1 MGGTDFTE
9 KRRIMVERDIVPRG
23 IDDAGVIAA
32 LGRVPREL
40 FVPGYL
46 AELAYDDTPLPI
58 DAGQTISQPF
68 VVALMMQA
76 AELAPGA
83 RVLEIGTGSGYSA
96 AALAAMGCE
105 VYSIDRHASLV
116 EAARTQLERAG
127 YPGIHLRA
135 GDGTLGWPEA
145 APFDAVIVTAGGPR
159 LPEPLSR
166 QLKVGGRMIMPAG
179 GEAGGQR
186 LIRQRRTG
194 EEDFIEEDLGL
205 VAFVPLI
212 GAHGW
217 PEATRTETRRRS
229 PALPPDAAERV
240 RDAAEPLP
248 DVDDERFGAPF
259 DRIADARV
267 VLLGEA
273 THGTSEFHRAR
284 ARITERLIARHG
296 FSVVAIEAD
305 WPDAERIDRYV
316 RDRPPAG
323 SDEAAFSR
331 FPEWMWRNEEV
342 ACFVDWLR
350 RHNDRIEDPG
360 LRVGFR
366 GLDLYGLNGSIA
378 AVLDYL
384 DGADPQAAA
393 VARERYGCLTPWRHE
408 PETYGRAALAG
419 GLDNCEK
426 AVLDMLRDLL
436 DRRLAHQAA
445 TGDENWLDARQNAR
459 LIASAEEYYR
469 TLYQGATNSWN
480 LRDRHMFET
489 LRAVMEARGPGTK
502 AVVWAHNSHAGN
514 SAATEMGRHGQV
526 SLGMLC
532 REAFGGDAA
541 LVGFGTDRGTVAAAS
556 RWGGPMEIM
565 EVPPA
570 EPHSYEH
577 LCARAGKPRFLLDLR
592 PGRNEALVEDLKR
605 FRPER
610 AIGAVYRP
618 GAERENHYFQASLPG
633 QFDLYVWFDRT
644 SAIRPLAPTAPQPD
658 RTGSSAGTGR
668 STAHR

>member
-1 MGGTDFTE
+1 ME
-9 KRRIMVERDIVPRG
+9 I
-23 IDDAGVIAA
+23 
-32 LGRVPREL
+32 
-40 FVPGYL
+40 
-46 AELAYDDTPLPI
+46 AYDDSPLPI
-58 DAGQTISQPF
+58 EQGQTISQPF

-76 AELAPGA
+76 AELVPGA
-83 RVLEIGTGSGYSA
+83 KVLEIGTGSGYSA

-116 EAARTQLERAG
+116 EAARTRLERAG
-127 YPGIHLRA
+127 YAGIHLRA
-135 GDGTLGWPEA
+135 GDGTLGWPEV

-179 GEAGGQR
+179 AEAGGQR

-194 EEDFIEEDLGL
+194 EDMFAEEDLGL

-217 PEATRTETRRRS
+217 PEATRTEAMRRS

-248 DVDDERFGAPF
+248 DVDDERFGVLF

-284 ARITERLIARHG
+284 ARITERLITRHG
-296 FSVVAIEAD
+296 FTVVAVEAD
-305 WPDAERIDRYV
+305 WPDAEQIDRYV
-316 RDRPPAG
+316 RGRPPGG
-323 SDEAAFSR
+323 SDDAAFSR
-331 FPEWMWRNEEV
+331 FPAWMWRNEEV
-342 ACFVDWLR
+342 AGFVDWLR
-350 RHNDRIEDPG
+350 RHNDGVPEPRR
-360 LRVGFR
+360 RVGFH

-384 DGADPQAAA
+384 DEVDPQTAGI
-393 VARERYGCLTPWRHE
+393 ARERYGCLAPWRLA
-408 PETYGRAALAG
+408 PETYGRAAQTG
-419 GLDNCEK
+419 GFDTCEK
-426 AVLDMLRDLL
+426 AVLDMLRELL
-436 DRRLAHQAA
+436 DKRLSHQAA
-445 TGDENWLDARQNAR
+445 AGEDSWLDARQNAR

-469 TLYQGATNSWN
+469 TLYHGATTSWN

-489 LRAVMEARGPGTK
+489 LRAVMETRGPETK
-502 AVVWAHNSHAGN
+502 AVVWAHNTHVGDA
-514 SAATEMGRHGQV
+514 AATEMGRQGQV
-526 SLGMLC
+526 NLGMLC
-532 REAFGGDAA
+532 REAFGSEAA
-541 LVGFGTDRGTVAAAS
+541 LVGFGTDRGTVVAAS
-556 RWGGPMEIM
+556 GWGGPMEVM

-570 EPHSYEH
+570 HPDSYEH
-577 LCARAGKPRFLLDLR
+577 LCVRSGKPRFLLDLR
-592 PGRNEALVEDLKR
+592 PGRNEPLVEDLKR
-605 FRPER
+605 LRLER
-610 AIGAVYRP
+610 AIGAIYRP

-644 SAIRPLAPTAPQPD
+644 TAIRPLAPIAPPPG
-658 RTGSSAGTGR
+658 RTGSSEGTATP
-668 STAHR
+668 TAHR

>member
-1 MGGTDFTE
+1 MGSTGFAE
-9 KRRIMVERDIVPRG
+9 RRRIMVERDIAPRG

-40 FVPGYL
+40 FVPEYL
-46 AELAYDDTPLPI
+46 ADLAYDDSPLPI
-58 DAGQTISQPF
+58 EQGQTISQPF

-76 AELAPGA
+76 AELVPGA

-116 EAARTQLERAG
+116 EAARTRLDRAG
-127 YPGIHLRA
+127 YPGVHLRA

-145 APFDAVIVTAGGPR
+145 APFDAVIVTAGGPS

-166 QLKVGGRMIMPAG
+166 QLKVGGWMIMPAG
-179 GEAGGQR
+179 AEAGGQR

-194 EEDFIEEDLGL
+194 EDEFIQEDLGR

-217 PEATRTETRRRS
+217 PEPTRTETRRRS

-248 DVDDERFGAPF
+248 DADDARFGVPF

-296 FSVVAIEAD
+296 FTVVAVEAD
-305 WPDAERIDRYV
+305 WPDAEQIDRYV
-316 RDRPPAG
+316 RDRPPVDRDG
-323 SDEAAFSR
+323 AAFSR
-331 FPEWMWRNEEV
+331 FPDWMWRNEEV
-342 ACFVDWLR
+342 AGFVDWLR
-350 RHNDRIEDPG
+350 RHNDGIEDSRR
-360 LRVGFR
+360 RVGFH
-366 GLDLYGLNGSIA
+366 GLDLYGLDESIA
-378 AVLDYL
+378 AVLDHL
-384 DGADPQAAA
+384 DRVDPEAAA
-393 VARERYGCLTPWRHE
+393 VARERYGCLAPWRQA

-419 GLDNCEK
+419 GFASCEK
-426 AVLDMLRDLL
+426 AAVDMLRDLL
-436 DRRLAHQAA
+436 ERRLSRRTA
-445 TGDENWLDARQNAR
+445 GGEGWLDAEQNAR

-469 TLYQGATNSWN
+469 TLYMGATNSWN

-489 LRAVMEARGPGTK
+489 LRSVMEARGPGTK
-502 AVVWAHNSHAGN
+502 AVVWAHNAHAGN
-514 SAATEMGRHGQV
+514 SAATEMGRRGQV
-526 SLGMLC
+526 NLGMLC
-532 REAFGGDAA
+532 REAFGTEAA

-556 RWGGPMEIM
+556 RWDGPMEVM

-570 EPHSYEH
+570 HPDSYEH
-577 LCARAGKPRFLLDLR
+577 LCALAGRPRFLLDLR
-592 PGRNEALVEDLKR
+592 PGRNETLVEELRR

-618 GAERENHYFQASLPG
+618 AAERENHYFQASLPG

-644 SAIRPLAPTAPQPD
+644 AAIRPLAPTAPLPG
-658 RTGSSAGTGR
+658 RTGSWAGTATP
-668 STAHR
+668 TARR